1 MTAEDVAEV
10 AERDPRA
17 LEIDPR
23 TRPVRFSALKHMAA
37 SPAHYRWACQ
47 DQREETLSMRIGSGT
62 HALLFGTPKV
72 VVYRGGDLTVQVEGT
87 GKNKGTFTTKVKT
100 YTDVRN
106 GQLWDEFQAK
116 HAGDCILS
124 ETELAKSE
132 AMARAIT
139 SDMAADSLLFAPGA
153 QHELDI
159 HWEFRGRACKG
170 RVDALTP
177 TAIPDLKTTKDAN
190 PKWFPRQ
197 AYQMG
202 WLSQATWYADGA
214 EAAGLGWRH
223 PYLVAVENSA
233 PYPVTVWRLTDAAIV
248 EARRIY
254 RAWFDQ
260 LLHCEL
266 ENIWPGYAGD
276 VLDLDV
282 PGYLQR
288 GDVAAND

>member
-1 MTAEDVAEV
+1 
-10 AERDPRA
+10 
-17 LEIDPR
+17 
-23 TRPVRFSALKHMAA
+23 
-37 SPAHYRWACQ
+37 
-47 DQREETLSMRIGSGT
+47 MRIGSGT
-62 HALLFGTPKV
+62 HAILFGTPKV
-72 VVYRGGDLTVQVEGT
+72 VVYRGGDFADA
-87 GKNKGTFTTKVKT
+87 KGKVKT
-100 YTDVRN
+100 FTDVRN
-106 GQLWDEFQAK
+106 GACWEAFQAE
-116 HAGDCILS
+116 HRGACILS

-159 HWEFRGRACKG
+159 QWEYRGRACKG
-170 RVDALTP
+170 RLDALTKD
-177 TAIPDLKTTKDAN
+177 AIPDLKTTKDAN
-190 PKWFPRQ
+190 PRWFPRQ
-197 AYQMG
+197 AFQMG
-202 WLSQATWYADGA
+202 WLSQAVWYADGA

-254 RAWFDQ
+254 RGWFDQ
-260 LLHCEL
+260 LLHCEV
-266 ENIWPGYAGD
+266 ENLWPGYAGD

-288 GDVAAND
+288 TAADAAND